1 MKRFRWVRNTG
12 ELCPCPV
19 PCALDPQRCR
29 LEGLQTSPPPPVR
42 ARCAIAGRCWHQN
55 PLPDPHQYLGCSPG
69 CEGSGE
75 GGFIYFPM
83 GSIYFNREPSGL
95 VAVYTNGS
103 DGEGGLEAGGSS
115 EGSSG
120 ASHGTSAWME
130 RDHRVLRA
138 VRGTCN
144 AAVWSDL
151 RSASREAIKTG
162 RGKKKKT
169 RKKKKKGK
177 RMGEKKKKMEG
188 GKKKKRRKRWEEKKK
203 EHQQNP
209 PPAQQGKHREKR
221 QCGCP
226 GPAPGR

>member
-1 MKRFRWVRNTG
+1 
-12 ELCPCPV
+12 
-19 PCALDPQRCR
+19 
-29 LEGLQTSPPPPVR
+29 
-42 ARCAIAGRCWHQN
+42 
-55 PLPDPHQYLGCSPG
+55 
-69 CEGSGE
+69 
-75 GGFIYFPM
+75 M

-162 RGKKKKT
+162 RGKKKK
-169 RKKKKKGK
+169 KDQK
-177 RMGEKKKKMEG
+177 EKKKKRKKNG
-188 GKKKKRRKRWEEKKK
+188 GEKEKNGGREKKERRKRWEERKK

>member
-1 MKRFRWVRNTG
+1 M
-12 ELCPCPV
+12 
-19 PCALDPQRCR
+19 
-29 LEGLQTSPPPPVR
+29 
-42 ARCAIAGRCWHQN
+42 
-55 PLPDPHQYLGCSPG
+55 
-69 CEGSGE
+69 
-75 GGFIYFPM
+75 
-83 GSIYFNREPSGL
+83 

-162 RGKKKKT
+162 RGKKKKKDQKEKKKK
-169 RKKKKKGK
+169 RKKNGGEKEKNGGRGKKKKKEEEV
-177 RMGEKKKKMEG
+177 GEKKKSINKTPHPRSRGSTGRSGSAAAPVPLPG
-188 GKKKKRRKRWEEKKK
+188 GNSSMPPCPLLENNGGLFLVRKLQTEVASKALNHLEI
-203 EHQQNP
+203 P
-209 PPAQQGKHREKR
+209 L
-221 QCGCP
+221 
-226 GPAPGR
+226 

>member
-1 MKRFRWVRNTG
+1 M
-12 ELCPCPV
+12 
-19 PCALDPQRCR
+19 
-29 LEGLQTSPPPPVR
+29 
-42 ARCAIAGRCWHQN
+42 
-55 PLPDPHQYLGCSPG
+55 
-69 CEGSGE
+69 
-75 GGFIYFPM
+75 
-83 GSIYFNREPSGL
+83 

-162 RGKKKKT
+162 RGKKKKKKT
-169 RKKKKKGK
+169 RKKKKKKGK

-188 GKKKKRRKRWEEKKK
+188 GEKKKKGGRGGRKKK

>member
-1 MKRFRWVRNTG
+1 
-12 ELCPCPV
+12 
-19 PCALDPQRCR
+19 
-29 LEGLQTSPPPPVR
+29 
-42 ARCAIAGRCWHQN
+42 
-55 PLPDPHQYLGCSPG
+55 
-69 CEGSGE
+69 
-75 GGFIYFPM
+75 M

-162 RGKKKKT
+162 RGEKKKK
-169 RKKKKKGK
+169 KDQKEKKKKGK
-177 RMGEKKKKMEG
+177 NNGGEKEKKWRE
-188 GKKKKRRKRWEEKKK
+188 GKKKKEGRGGRKKK
-203 EHQQNP
+203 KSINKTPHPRSRGSTGRSGSAAAPVPLPGGNSSMP
-209 PPAQQGKHREKR
+209 P
-221 QCGCP
+221 CP
-226 GPAPGR
+226 LLENNGGLFLVRKLQTEVASKALNHLEIPL